1 VTDFDQC
8 GLGHYLFDLVVVL
21 RTLRARWRRAGY
33 SPELSDERVRETLLA
48 GYESVR
54 GLPPDHERLFGT
66 LDVMQRVAAVNR
78 NLELRASS
86 AAAHEARGEKFLRQ
100 SVVWLERSRSW

>member
-1 VTDFDQC
+1 
-8 GLGHYLFDLVVVL
+8 
-21 RTLRARWRRAGY
+21 
-33 SPELSDERVRETLLA
+33 
-48 GYESVR
+48 
-54 GLPPDHERLFGT
+54 
-66 LDVMQRVAAVNR
+66 MQRVAAVNR

>member
-1 VTDFDQC
+1 MISAASGTTSSTSWSC
-8 GLGHYLFDLVVVL
+8 CAPSGPGGGAPSYP
-21 RTLRARWRRAGY
+21 
-33 SPELSDERVRETLLA
+33 PELSDERVRETLLA

-78 NLELRASS
+78 NLELRASP
-86 AAAHEARGEKFLRQ
+86 AAHEVRGEKFLRQ
-100 SVVWLERSRSW
+100 SVVWLERNHSW